1 MRFAFNGFSGN
12 LHKMFRAERFTFAF
26 NRMNRLRKISLKYFL
41 IRAFLPLIFL
51 SITWNL
57 AAQRTGN
64 REIDRPLTV
73 RTDSASP
80 SAIDTIPRNRTDS
93 FTTRNDTLEL
103 KIAPDAFESPIQ
115 YAAEDSGVLLVQEKK
130 VLLYGKTKTE
140 FEDITLTSPVVVMDQ
155 EKKLLTAYNRRDS
168 AGVVI
173 DETVFTQAEKK
184 YVLDTVR
191 FNFETQKAITTNAI
205 TQDGEMFVHGASVKK
220 VDSTVI
226 FVKGGFLTTCN
237 LDEPHFGFRADKIKL
252 INKRVAVSGPARP
265 EFEGVPVPVYVPFG
279 FFPLNNNH
287 SSGLLPPQFAT
298 NDQMGLGLEGLG
310 YYKIIN
316 DYLDAKL
323 YGNIYSY
330 GSWSAN
336 LNPTYYK
343 RYKFRGSFNF
353 GLQKTKR
360 NFKGDPD
367 FTTFNTYSV
376 NWSHSMDSKARPGV
390 SFSANVNAS
399 STRFNENVPNNPQ
412 QNFQNQ
418 LSSSITYSK
427 NWVDKP
433 FNLTVSANH
442 NQNNLTRLVTLSLP
456 DLGFTV
462 NTLYPFQKKESVG
475 SKKWYEQ
482 LGIAYN
488 GNFRNSVS
496 FYDTAF
502 RLRNL
507 VDTLQWGAQHN
518 IPITLSLPAILD
530 GAIVVAPSVSYSQV
544 WLSQTFERRW
554 NAATEKLDTVV
565 NKGFFM
571 DQQASFGLGLNTAL
585 FGTFNFKKKNLVA
598 IRHTMRPSIGFN
610 YRPDLSSK
618 YYYRTQ
624 VNKDGYVTEFSKL
637 QGGIYSGYGKGRSGS
652 INFQLDNNLEAKFRN
667 KDSTS
672 DEPTKKVMLIDGFG
686 ANTSYNLLAD
696 SLKLAPVNLYFRTNL
711 FQKININANAI
722 LNPYLV
728 DSVGLP
734 IDRYA
739 WQDGGFKLG
748 RITSGSLS
756 FSTSFQSKP
765 RDEKKADQRQQEL
778 DQQLND
784 PLMGADRQRFMDYMQ
799 QNPSE
804 FVDFN
809 IPWQFSLSYSLYFN
823 EQFRPDYSGFEKIV
837 RSSASF
843 SGSFSLTP
851 KWKFTMNGFYDFDTK
866 KLQTFTMSINREM
879 HCWQMAINVTPIGI
893 FRFFNIT
900 ISPKSGIL
908 QDLRINRTRSF
919 YTGF

>member
-1 MRFAFNGFSGN
+1 
-12 LHKMFRAERFTFAF
+12 MFRAERFTFAF

-51 SITWNL
+51 TITWNL

-64 REIDRPLTV
+64 REFDRPLTV
-73 RTDSASP
+73 RPDSAGT
-80 SAIDTIPRNRTDS
+80 SATDTIPRGKPDS
-93 FTTRNDTLEL
+93 LSTRNDTLEL

-115 YAAEDSGVLLVQEKK
+115 YAAEDSGVLLVQEKR

-140 FEDITLTSPVVVMDQ
+140 FEDITLTSPFVDMNQ
-155 EKKLLTAYNRRDS
+155 ETKLLTAYNRRDS
-168 AGVVI
+168 AGVVL

-205 TQDGEMFVHGASVKK
+205 TQDGEMFVHGESVKK
-220 VDSTVI
+220 VDSSVI
-226 FVKGGFLTTCN
+226 YVKGGFLTTCN

-343 RYKFRGSFNF
+343 RYRYRGSFNF

-367 FTTFNTYSV
+367 FTTFNTFSV

-399 STRFNENVPNNPQ
+399 STRYNENVPNSPQ
-412 QNFQNQ
+412 LNFQNQ

-427 NWVDKP
+427 TWIDKP
-433 FNLTVSANH
+433 FNLTLSANH
-442 NQNNLTRLVTLSLP
+442 NQNNFTRLVTLSLP
-456 DLGFTV
+456 DMGFTV

-530 GAIVVAPSVSYSQV
+530 GAVVVAPSVSYSQV

-554 NAATEKLDTVV
+554 NPLTEKLDTVV

-585 FGTFNFKKKNLVA
+585 FGTFNFKNKNLVA

-624 VNKDGYVTEFSKL
+624 INKDGYETEFSRL

-652 INFQLDNNLEAKFRN
+652 ISFQLDNNLEAKFRN

-686 ANTSYNLLAD
+686 ANTSYNMLAD

-722 LNPYLV
+722 LNPYQV
-728 DSVGLP
+728 DSLGLP
-734 IDRYA
+734 IDRFA
-739 WQDGGFKLG
+739 WEDGGFKLG

-784 PLMGADRQRFMDYMQ
+784 PLMGSDRQRFMDYMQ

-823 EQFRPDYSGFEKIV
+823 EQFKPDYSGFEKII

-866 KLQTFTMSINREM
+866 KLQTFSMSINREM
-879 HCWQMAINVTPIGI
+879 HCWQMAISVTPIGI
-893 FRFFNIT
+893 YRFFNIT

-919 YTGF
+919 FTGF

>member
-1 MRFAFNGFSGN
+1 
-12 LHKMFRAERFTFAF
+12 
-26 NRMNRLRKISLKYFL
+26 
-41 IRAFLPLIFL
+41 
-51 SITWNL
+51 
-57 AAQRTGN
+57 
-64 REIDRPLTV
+64 
-73 RTDSASP
+73 
-80 SAIDTIPRNRTDS
+80 
-93 FTTRNDTLEL
+93 
-103 KIAPDAFESPIQ
+103 
-115 YAAEDSGVLLVQEKK
+115 
-130 VLLYGKTKTE
+130 
-140 FEDITLTSPVVVMDQ
+140 
-155 EKKLLTAYNRRDS
+155 
-168 AGVVI
+168 
-173 DETVFTQAEKK
+173 
-184 YVLDTVR
+184 
-191 FNFETQKAITTNAI
+191 
-205 TQDGEMFVHGASVKK
+205 
-220 VDSTVI
+220 
-226 FVKGGFLTTCN
+226 
-237 LDEPHFGFRADKIKL
+237 
-252 INKRVAVSGPARP
+252 
-265 EFEGVPVPVYVPFG
+265 
-279 FFPLNNNH
+279 
-287 SSGLLPPQFAT
+287 
-298 NDQMGLGLEGLG
+298 
-310 YYKIIN
+310 
-316 DYLDAKL
+316 
-323 YGNIYSY
+323 
-330 GSWSAN
+330 
-336 LNPTYYK
+336 
-343 RYKFRGSFNF
+343 
-353 GLQKTKR
+353 
-360 NFKGDPD
+360 
-367 FTTFNTYSV
+367 
-376 NWSHSMDSKARPGV
+376 MDSKARPGV

-399 STRFNENVPNNPQ
+399 STRYNENVPNSPQ
-412 QNFQNQ
+412 LNFQNQ

-427 NWVDKP
+427 NWIDKP
-433 FNLTVSANH
+433 FNLTLSANH
-442 NQNNLTRLVTLSLP
+442 NQNNFTRLVTLSLP
-456 DLGFTV
+456 DMGFTV

-530 GAIVVAPSVSYSQV
+530 GAVVVAPSVSYSQV

-554 NAATEKLDTVV
+554 NPLTEKLDTVV

-585 FGTFNFKKKNLVA
+585 FGTFNFKNKNLVA

-624 VNKDGYVTEFSKL
+624 INKDGYETEFSRL

-652 INFQLDNNLEAKFRN
+652 ISFQLDNNLEAKFRN

-686 ANTSYNLLAD
+686 ANTSYNMLAD

-722 LNPYLV
+722 LNPYQV
-728 DSVGLP
+728 DSLGLP
-734 IDRYA
+734 IDRFA
-739 WQDGGFKLG
+739 WEDGGFKLG

-784 PLMGADRQRFMDYMQ
+784 PLMGSDRQRFMDYMQ

-823 EQFRPDYSGFEKIV
+823 EQFKPDYSGFEKII

-866 KLQTFTMSINREM
+866 KLQTFSMSINREM
-879 HCWQMAINVTPIGI
+879 HCWQMAISVTPIGI
-893 FRFFNIT
+893 YRFFNIT

-919 YTGF
+919 FTGF